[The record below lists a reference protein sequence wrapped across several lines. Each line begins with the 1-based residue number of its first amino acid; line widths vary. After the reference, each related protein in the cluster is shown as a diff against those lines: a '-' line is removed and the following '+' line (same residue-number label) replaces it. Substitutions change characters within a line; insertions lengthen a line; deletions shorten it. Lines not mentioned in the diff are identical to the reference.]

1 MKRGAAMKNLKV
13 PFSPIR
19 FVGDTLYLLDQRK
32 LPVHEKWVPCRSSRD
47 VWKAIRNMVV
57 RGAPAIGITAG
68 YGLYLGV
75 RSFRGTRKNF
85 MKKLFQEG
93 RYLDSAR
100 PTARN
105 LAYAVE
111 RILQQIAL
119 HRDKSVEHLKKI
131 TLTEAKAIHN
141 EDILICRNIGKH
153 GAKLFKRGSR
163 ILTHCNAGGLATS
176 GYGTAL
182 AVFYAMKEK
191 KIPFFV
197 YADETRPLLQGARL
211 TAWELFKS
219 KIPSTLICDNMA
231 ASLMRAGKIDGVVVG
246 ADRIA
251 MNGDTANKIGTYGVA
266 VLAHVH
272 KIPFYIAAPSTTFD
286 LKARTGKDIPIEERP
301 HHEVSHMHGKQL
313 APKGMKIFNP
323 SFDVTPHQ
331 YISGNITE
339 AGVLKPP
346 FKRSIKKIQ
355 KILKW
360 NLLKIR
366 V

>member
-1 MKRGAAMKNLKV
+1 MKNLKV

-19 FVGDTLYLLDQRK
+19 FSNNTLYLLDQRK
-32 LPVHEKWVPCRSSRD
+32 LPVHEIWIPCRSSAA
-47 VWKAIRNMVV
+47 VWKAIKTMVV

-68 YGLYLGV
+68 YGLYLGIH
-75 RSFRGTRKNF
+75 SFRGTPKEF
-85 MKKLFQEG
+85 QTKLFKEA
-93 RYLDSAR
+93 RYLDSSR

-105 LAYAVE
+105 LAYALE
-111 RILQQIAL
+111 RILSKVAL
-119 HRDKSVEHLKKI
+119 HRDKHIDHLKKLI
-131 TLTEAKAIHN
+131 LDEARQIHVD
-141 EDILICRNIGKH
+141 DILICRSIGEY
-153 GAKLFKRGSR
+153 GSKLFQAGSR

-191 KIPFFV
+191 RIPFFV

-211 TAWELFKS
+211 TAWELHKS

-266 VLAHVH
+266 VLAHHH

-286 LKARTGKDIPIEERP
+286 LKAKTGKDIPIEERESS
-301 HHEVSHMHGKQL
+301 EVSHIQGRQL
-313 APKGMKIFNP
+313 APTGMKIYNP
-323 SFDVTPHQ
+323 AFDVTPAK
-331 YISGNITE
+331 YISGIITE
-339 AGVLKPP
+339 AGVLRAP
-346 FKRSIKKIQ
+346 FQRSIQ
-355 KILKW
+355 KIKECLGSK
-360 NLLKIR
+360 
-366 V
+366 

>member
-1 MKRGAAMKNLKV
+1 MKSLKV

-19 FVGDTLYLLDQRK
+19 FLNDTLYLLDQRK
-32 LPVHEKWVPCRSSRD
+32 LPVHEIWIPCRSSRA
-47 VWKAIRNMVV
+47 VWKAIRTMVV
-57 RGAPAIGITAG
+57 RGAPAIGVTAG
-68 YGLYLGV
+68 YGLYLGIH
-75 RSFRGTRKNF
+75 SFRGTREGF
-85 MKKLFQEG
+85 LKKLREQAA
-93 RYLDSAR
+93 YLDSSR

-111 RILQQIAL
+111 RIVRKVAASKEKHVPKL
-119 HRDKSVEHLKKI
+119 RDLVRQ
-131 TLTEAKAIHN
+131 EAKDIHTD
-141 EDILICRNIGKH
+141 DILICRGIGKH
-153 GAKLFKRGSR
+153 GSKLFKPGSR

-286 LKARTGKDIPIEERP
+286 LRAKTGKDIPIEERP
-301 HHEVSHMHGKQL
+301 HSEVSEMNGKRL

-323 SFDVTPHQ
+323 SFDVTPHP
-331 YISGNITE
+331 YISGIITE
-339 AGVLKPP
+339 AGVLRRP

-355 KILKW
+355 R
-360 NLLKIR
+360 LLR
-366 V
+366 GSVQ

>member
-1 MKRGAAMKNLKV
+1 MKNLKV

-19 FVGDTLYLLDQRK
+19 FSNNTLYLLDQRK
-32 LPVHEKWVPCRSSRD
+32 LPVREVWVPCRNSRA
-47 VWKAIRNMVV
+47 VWKAIRTMVV

-68 YGLYLGV
+68 YGLYLGI
-75 RSFRGTRKNF
+75 RGFKGNRQAFFR
-85 MKKLFQEG
+85 KLCAES
-93 RYLDSAR
+93 RYLDSSR

-105 LAYAVE
+105 LAYALE
-111 RILQQIAL
+111 RILTKVSL
-119 HRDKSVEHLKKI
+119 RKESSVSKLKQYVLEEAKKI
-131 TLTEAKAIHN
+131 HTD
-141 EDILICRNIGKH
+141 DILICRSIGKY
-153 GAKLFKRGSR
+153 GSKLFKPGSR

-211 TAWELFKS
+211 TAWELYKS

-231 ASLMRAGKIDGVVVG
+231 ASLMRAGKITGVVVG

-286 LKARTGKDIPIEERP
+286 LKAKTGKDIPIEERASCEIT
-301 HHEVSHMHGKQL
+301 HIQGRQL
-313 APKGMKIFNP
+313 APTKIKTFNP
-323 SFDVTPHQ
+323 AFDVTPAQ
-331 YISGNITE
+331 YISGIITE
-339 AGVLKPP
+339 AGVLKAP
-346 FKRSIKKIQ
+346 FKQSIKKIRE
-355 KILKW
+355 
-360 NLLKIR
+360 LLTR
-366 V
+366 

>member
-1 MKRGAAMKNLKV
+1 MKNLKV

-19 FVGDTLYLLDQRK
+19 FSNHTLYLLDQRK
-32 LPVHEKWVPCRSSRD
+32 LPVHEIWVPCRDSRD
-47 VWKAIRNMVV
+47 VWKAIRTMVV
-57 RGAPAIGITAG
+57 RGAPVIGVAAG
-68 YGLYLGV
+68 YGLYLGI
-75 RSFRGTRKNF
+75 RSFKGERKDFCTR
-85 MKKLFQEG
+85 LVQEA
-93 RYLDSAR
+93 RYLDSSR

-111 RILQQIAL
+111 RIIQKVCVSGERRVAKLKQQ
-119 HRDKSVEHLKKI
+119 VLK
-131 TLTEAKAIHN
+131 EAERIHN
-141 EDILICRNIGKH
+141 EDILICRKIGQY
-153 GAKLFKRGSR
+153 GSLLFKKRDT

-182 AVFYAMKEK
+182 AVFYALKEK
-191 KIPFFV
+191 KIPFSV
-197 YADETRPLLQGARL
+197 YVDETRPLLQGARL

-219 KIPSTLICDNMA
+219 KIPATLICDNMA

-286 LKARTGKDIPIEERP
+286 LKAKTGKDIPIEERP
-301 HHEVSHMHGKQL
+301 HSEISKMNGKQL

-323 SFDVTPHQ
+323 SFDVTPHE
-331 YISGNITE
+331 YISGIITE
-339 AGVLKPP
+339 AGVLRRP
-346 FKRSIKKIQ
+346 FNRSIRKIQ
-355 KILKW
+355 Q
-360 NLLKIR
+360 LLKNCVR
-366 V
+366 

>member
-1 MKRGAAMKNLKV
+1 MKNLKV
-13 PFSPIR
+13 PFAPIR
-19 FVGDTLYLLDQRK
+19 FSHDTLFLLDQRK
-32 LPVHEKWVPCRSSRD
+32 LPTHEIWVKCRTSGD
-47 VWKAIRNMVV
+47 VWRAIRTMIV
-57 RGAPAIGITAG
+57 RGAPAIGVAAG
-68 YGLYLGV
+68 YGLYLGIH
-75 RSFRGTRKNF
+75 SFRGTRDGF
-85 MKKLFQEG
+85 LKKLQ
-93 RYLDSAR
+93 RQAAYLDSAR

-111 RILQQIAL
+111 RIV
-119 HRDKSVEHLKKI
+119 RKI
-131 TLTEAKAIHN
+131 TQSKEKHVLKLRDQVRREAQEIHTD
-141 EDILICRNIGKH
+141 DILICRSIGKY
-153 GAKLFKRGSR
+153 GSTLFKPRSR

-182 AVFYAMKEK
+182 AVFFAMKEK

-266 VLAHVH
+266 VLAHHH
-272 KIPFYIAAPSTTFD
+272 KIPFFIAAPSTTFD
-286 LKARTGKDIPIEERP
+286 LKAKTGKDIPIEERS
-301 HHEVSHMHGKQL
+301 HDEVSVMNGKRL

-323 SFDVTPHQ
+323 AFDVTPHQ
-331 YISGNITE
+331 YITGIITE
-339 AGVLKPP
+339 AGVLKAP
-346 FKRSIKKIQ
+346 FNRSIKKIQ
-355 KILKW
+355 T
-360 NLLKIR
+360 LLRK
-366 V
+366 

>member
-1 MKRGAAMKNLKV
+1 
-13 PFSPIR
+13 
-19 FVGDTLYLLDQRK
+19 
-32 LPVHEKWVPCRSSRD
+32 
-47 VWKAIRNMVV
+47 MVV

-68 YGLYLGV
+68 YGLYLGIH
-75 RSFRGTRKNF
+75 SFRGTREGF
-85 MKKLFQEG
+85 LKKLRQQAV
-93 RYLDSAR
+93 YLDSSR

-111 RILQQIAL
+111 RIVRKAILSKEKQVPKL
-119 HRDKSVEHLKKI
+119 RDLVFQ
-131 TLTEAKAIHN
+131 EAKDIHA
-141 EDILICRNIGKH
+141 EDILICRNIGKY
-153 GAKLFKRGSR
+153 GSKLFKAGSR

-286 LKARTGKDIPIEERP
+286 LRAKTGKDIPIEERP
-301 HHEVSHMHGKQL
+301 HQEVSELNGKQL

-323 SFDVTPHQ
+323 SFDVTPHP
-331 YISGNITE
+331 YITGIITE
-339 AGVLKPP
+339 AGVLRPP
-346 FKRSIKKIQ
+346 FKRSIQKIQ
-355 KILKW
+355 E
-360 NLLKIR
+360 LLKR
-366 V
+366 

>member
-1 MKRGAAMKNLKV
+1 M
-13 PFSPIR
+13 I
-19 FVGDTLYLLDQRK
+19 
-32 LPVHEKWVPCRSSRD
+32 
-47 VWKAIRNMVV
+47 V
-57 RGAPAIGITAG
+57 RGAPAIGVAAG
-68 YGLYLGV
+68 YGLYLGI
-75 RSFRGTRKNF
+75 RSFRGKS
-85 MKKLFQEG
+85 EG
-93 RYLDSAR
+93 FLKELRRQAAYLDSSR

-111 RILQQIAL
+111 RIVRKVALSKEKCIPKLQDL
-119 HRDKSVEHLKKI
+119 VRR
-131 TLTEAKAIHN
+131 EAQAIHTD
-141 EDILICRNIGKH
+141 DILICRSIGKY
-153 GAKLFKRGSR
+153 GSKLFRPRSR

-182 AVFYAMKEK
+182 AVFFAMKEK

-266 VLAHVH
+266 VLAKVH
-272 KIPFYIAAPSTTFD
+272 GIPFYIAAPSTTFD
-286 LKARTGKDIPIEERP
+286 LKAKTGRDIPIEERS
-301 HHEVSHMHGKQL
+301 HEEVSVMNGKRL

-323 SFDVTPHQ
+323 AFDVTPHQ
-331 YISGNITE
+331 YISGIITE
-339 AGVLKPP
+339 AGVLKAP
-346 FKRSIKKIQ
+346 FNRSIKKIQ
-355 KILKW
+355 K
-360 NLLKIR
+360 LLKK
-366 V
+366 

>member
-1 MKRGAAMKNLKV
+1 MENFKV
-13 PFSPIR
+13 PFSPLR
-19 FVGDTLYLLDQRK
+19 FSKNTLYLLDQRK
-32 LPVHEKWVPCRSSRD
+32 LPVQETWIACRNSAA
-47 VWKAIRNMVV
+47 VWMAIRTMVV

-75 RSFRGTRKNF
+75 QSFRGSRERLLL
-85 MKKLFQEG
+85 KLREQAA
-93 RYLDSAR
+93 YLDSSR

-111 RILQQIAL
+111 RIVRKISASKEQDVEKLLRLVLQ
-119 HRDKSVEHLKKI
+119 
-131 TLTEAKAIHN
+131 EAKDIHR
-141 EDILICRNIGKH
+141 EDILLCRSIGKH
-153 GAKLFKRGSR
+153 GSKLFKKGSR

-182 AVFYAMKEK
+182 AVFYAMQEQ

-266 VLAHVH
+266 VLAHYH

-286 LKARTGKDIPIEERP
+286 LKAKTGKDIPIEEREG
-301 HHEVSHMHGKQL
+301 HEVSHIQGRQL

-323 SFDVTPHQ
+323 AFDVTPAVL
-331 YISGNITE
+331 ISGIITE
-339 AGVLKPP
+339 AGVLRAPYN
-346 FKRSIKKIQ
+346 RAIKKIRE
-355 KILKW
+355 
-360 NLLKIR
+360 LLGAR
-366 V
+366 

>member
-1 MKRGAAMKNLKV
+1 MENLKV

-19 FVGDTLYLLDQRK
+19 FSNDVLYLLDQRK
-32 LPVHEKWVPCRSSRD
+32 LPVREIWVPCRDSRA
-47 VWKAIRNMVV
+47 VWKAIRTMVV
-57 RGAPAIGITAG
+57 RGAPAIGIAAG
-68 YGLYLGV
+68 YGLYLGIHA
-75 RSFRGTRKNF
+75 FHGTREQF
-85 MKKLFQEG
+85 LKKLGEQAA
-93 RYLDSAR
+93 YLDSSR

-111 RILQQIAL
+111 RIVRMITLSQEKQVSKLRDIARQEAIAI
-119 HRDKSVEHLKKI
+119 HRD
-131 TLTEAKAIHN
+131 
-141 EDILICRNIGKH
+141 DILICRSIGKY
-153 GAKLFKRGSR
+153 GSTLFKSGSR

-191 KIPFFV
+191 KTPFFV

-211 TAWELFKS
+211 TAWELHKS

-272 KIPFYIAAPSTTFD
+272 KIPFYVAAPSTTFD
-286 LKARTGKDIPIEERP
+286 LKAKTGKDIPIEERP
-301 HHEVSHMHGKQL
+301 HHEVSEMNGKRL

-323 SFDVTPHQ
+323 SFDVTPHR
-331 YISGNITE
+331 YISGVITE
-339 AGVLKPP
+339 AGVLKAP
-346 FKRSIKKIQ
+346 FNRSIR
-355 KILKW
+355 
-360 NLLKIR
+360 KIR
-366 V
+366 QLLVKGTG

>member
-1 MKRGAAMKNLKV
+1 MKNLKV

-19 FVGDTLYLLDQRK
+19 FSNNTLYLLDQRK
-32 LPVHEKWVPCRSSRD
+32 LPVREVWIPCRNSKA
-47 VWKAIRNMVV
+47 VWSAIRTMVV

-68 YGLYLGV
+68 YGLYLGI
-75 RSFRGTRKNF
+75 RSFRGTPAAF
-85 MKKLFQEG
+85 QKKLFAEA
-93 RYLDSAR
+93 RFLDSSR

-105 LAYAVE
+105 LAYALE
-111 RILQQIAL
+111 RILSKVAL
-119 HRDKSVEHLKKI
+119 HRAKHVEHLKKMI
-131 TLTEAKAIHN
+131 LEEAVQIHRD
-141 EDILICRNIGKH
+141 DILICRSIGQY
-153 GAKLFKRGSR
+153 GAKLFKEGSR

-211 TAWELFKS
+211 TAWELHKS

-266 VLAHVH
+266 VLAHH
-272 KIPFYIAAPSTTFD
+272 HGIPFYIAAPSTTFD
-286 LKARTGKDIPIEERP
+286 LKAKTGKDIPIEERDSE
-301 HHEVSHMHGKQL
+301 EVSHIQGCQL
-313 APKGMKIFNP
+313 APTGMKIFNP
-323 SFDVTPHQ
+323 AFDVTPHQ
-331 YISGNITE
+331 YISGIITE
-339 AGVLKPP
+339 AGVLRPP
-346 FKRSIKKIQ
+346 FKKS
-355 KILKW
+355 
-360 NLLKIR
+360 LLKIKELLR
-366 V
+366 KK

>member
-1 MKRGAAMKNLKV
+1 MKSVKV
-13 PFSPIR
+13 PFAPIR
-19 FVGDTLYLLDQRK
+19 FSNNILYLLDQRK
-32 LPVHEKWVPCRSSRD
+32 LPIHEIWVPCRSSRA
-47 VWKAIRNMVV
+47 VWKAIRTMVV
-57 RGAPAIGITAG
+57 RGAPAIGVAAG
-68 YGLYLGV
+68 YGLYLGIQ
-75 RSFRGTRKNF
+75 SFRGTREGF
-85 MKKLFQEG
+85 LKKLRAQAA
-93 RYLDSAR
+93 YLDSSR

-105 LAYAVE
+105 LAYAIE
-111 RILQQIAL
+111 RIV
-119 HRDKSVEHLKKI
+119 HRVVTSKERHVPKLRDLVRQ
-131 TLTEAKAIHN
+131 EAKDIHTD
-141 EDILICRNIGKH
+141 DILICRSIGKH
-153 GAKLFKRGSR
+153 GSKLFKPGSR

-182 AVFYAMKEK
+182 AVFFAMKEK

-197 YADETRPLLQGARL
+197 YVDETRPLLQGARL

-286 LKARTGKDIPIEERP
+286 LKAKTGKDIPIEERP
-301 HHEVSHMHGKQL
+301 HSEVFEMNGKRL

-323 SFDVTPHQ
+323 SFDVTPYP
-331 YISGNITE
+331 YISGIITE
-339 AGVLKPP
+339 AGVLRRP
-346 FKRSIKKIQ
+346 FNRSIKKIRT
-355 KILKW
+355 
-360 NLLKIR
+360 LLKK
-366 V
+366 

>member
-1 MKRGAAMKNLKV
+1 MKNLKV

-19 FVGDTLYLLDQRK
+19 FSNNTLYLLDQRK
-32 LPVHEKWVPCRSSRD
+32 LPTREIWVPCRSSRA
-47 VWKAIRNMVV
+47 VWKAIRTMVV

-68 YGLYLGV
+68 YGLYLGIH
-75 RSFRGTRKNF
+75 SFRGTPKAF
-85 MKKLFQEG
+85 QTKLFKEA
-93 RYLDSAR
+93 RYLDSSR

-105 LAYAVE
+105 LAYALE
-111 RILQQIAL
+111 RILSKVAL
-119 HRDKSVEHLKKI
+119 HRAKHVEHLKKMV
-131 TLTEAKAIHN
+131 LEEAQQIH
-141 EDILICRNIGKH
+141 EDDILICRSIGKY
-153 GAKLFKRGSR
+153 GSKLFKRGSR

-211 TAWELFKS
+211 TAWELYKS

-301 HHEVSHMHGKQL
+301 HSEVSHMNGKQL

-331 YISGNITE
+331 YISGIITE
-339 AGVLKPP
+339 AGVLKPS
-346 FKRSIKKIQ
+346 FGKSIKKI
-355 KILKW
+355 KR
-360 NLLKIR
+360 LLKK
-366 V
+366 

>member
-1 MKRGAAMKNLKV
+1 MKKNLKV

-19 FVGDTLYLLDQRK
+19 FSKNTLYLLDQRK
-32 LPVHEKWVPCRSSRD
+32 LPGQEIWVPCRSSRA
-47 VWKAIRNMVV
+47 VWKAIRTMVV
-57 RGAPAIGITAG
+57 RGAPAIGIAAG
-68 YGLYLGV
+68 YGLYLGIH
-75 RSFRGTRKNF
+75 SFRGTPKAF
-85 MKKLFQEG
+85 QEKLFKEAQ
-93 RYLDSAR
+93 YLDSSR

-105 LAYAVE
+105 LAYALE
-111 RILQQIAL
+111 RILNKVALDRAQQAQ
-119 HRDKSVEHLKKI
+119 HLKK
-131 TLTEAKAIHN
+131 LVLEEAIQIHRD
-141 EDILICRNIGKH
+141 DILICRRIGSH
-153 GAKLFKRGSR
+153 GAKLFKPRSR

-211 TAWELFKS
+211 TAWELHKS

-266 VLAHVH
+266 VLARVH

-286 LKARTGKDIPIEERP
+286 LKAKTGKDIPIEERP
-301 HHEVSHMHGKQL
+301 HHEVSEMNGKRL

-331 YISGNITE
+331 YISGIITE
-339 AGVLKPP
+339 AGVLRPP
-346 FKRSIKKIQ
+346 FGKSIQ
-355 KILKW
+355 KIKA
-360 NLLKIR
+360 LLGKK
-366 V
+366 

>member
-1 MKRGAAMKNLKV
+1 MKNLKV

-19 FVGDTLYLLDQRK
+19 FANNTLYLLDQRK
-32 LPVHEKWVPCRSSRD
+32 LPTQEIWIPCRSSRA
-47 VWKAIRNMVV
+47 VWKAIRTMVV

-68 YGLYLGV
+68 YGLYLGIH
-75 RSFRGTRKNF
+75 SFHGTREGF
-85 MKKLFQEG
+85 LKKLCQQAA
-93 RYLDSAR
+93 YLDSSR

-111 RILQQIAL
+111 RIVRKIRSSRERHVPKLRELALQEARDI
-119 HRDKSVEHLKKI
+119 HR
-131 TLTEAKAIHN
+131 

-153 GAKLFKRGSR
+153 GAKLFKAGAR

-231 ASLMRAGKIDGVVVG
+231 GSLMRAGKINGVVVG

-251 MNGDTANKIGTYGVA
+251 MNGDTANKIGTYSVA

-272 KIPFYIAAPSTTFD
+272 RIPFYIAAPSTTFD
-286 LKARTGKDIPIEERP
+286 LRAKTGRDIPIEERP
-301 HHEVSHMHGKQL
+301 HHEVAEMCGKRL
-313 APKGMKIFNP
+313 TPKGMKIFNP
-323 SFDVTPHQ
+323 AFDVTPHQ
-331 YISGNITE
+331 YISGIITE

-346 FKRSIKKIQ
+346 FNHSIKKIRKLLGQ
-355 KILKW
+355 K
-360 NLLKIR
+360 
-366 V
+366 